1 MSMPKSVIALAMI
14 TVFTLPHTSSAEVPE
29 IPKNLKPGEYIKNII
44 PMRQRVQIME
54 RALRWKKEHVLPM
67 VMREQNIDLWIIRNN
82 EADLYYNNEG
92 PIYTSLLTANFQGL
106 AYPSTND
113 PGRRGTGDQELP
125 LFMFYY
131 DTGDEIEY
139 IEPRSYEHI
148 TELIAERD
156 PKTIAIG
163 DHDKDKM
170 LQALG
175 STYTPR
181 VIDSWLLGVRWL
193 ETMSPDQLEM
203 FKYVMGVNN
212 DLTAEGFSNKAI
224 TPGVTT
230 SDDLNWWF
238 RHRMRELGIDKENHP
253 SIRVR
258 RSPKNMK
265 KYPQEADS
273 FPTSNAISVTI
284 RPGDI
289 VSCDLDIMLLGLITD
304 NHQYAY
310 VLDEGETEVPKE
322 LAEAFIKANNMQDL
336 IAKEFRVGRTG
347 KEIEDASHA
356 IPSDG
361 DVINTSGMF
370 LTFHPPAMYLQRF
383 QLFGLMF
390 WKGSYVAG
398 ISSRPNYYPTSIVSD
413 QHKLSYETVHVF
425 HPHISVVVPGWN
437 EGGVGLGVGQIVSFT
452 EKDGFQYLNRSQ
464 EFGLHVVR

>member
-1 MSMPKSVIALAMI
+1 MNMVKRVVAFAFVAILAL
-14 TVFTLPHTSSAEVPE
+14 PNGGNSQVPE
-29 IPKNLKPGEYIKNII
+29 IPENLEPGEYIKNII

-67 VMREQNIDLWIIRNN
+67 VMREQGIDLWIIRND

-92 PIYTSLLTANFQGL
+92 PVYTSLLPADFQGL
-106 AYPSTND
+106 AHPSTND
-113 PGRRGTGDQELP
+113 PGRRGTGSQELP
-125 LFMFYY
+125 LFLFFY
-131 DTGDEIEY
+131 DTGDDIEY

-148 TELIAERD
+148 STLVADRD
-156 PKTIAIG
+156 PATIAIG
-163 DHDKDKM
+163 EHNKERM
-170 LQALG
+170 VEALG
-175 STYTPR
+175 NTHASR
-181 VIDSWLLGVRWL
+181 AVDSWLLGVRWL
-193 ETMSPDQLEM
+193 ETMSPDQLTM

-212 DLTAEGFSNKAI
+212 DIAAEGFSNIAI

-258 RSPKNMK
+258 RSPKNMN
-265 KYPQEADS
+265 KYPEEADS
-273 FPTSNAISVTI
+273 FPTSNANSVVI
-284 RPGDI
+284 RRGDI
-289 VSCDLDIMLLGLITD
+289 VSCDLDIMLLGLVTD
-304 NHQYAY
+304 THQYAY
-310 VLDEGETEVPKE
+310 VLEEDETEVPRE
-322 LAEAFIKANNMQDL
+322 LAEAFIKANKMQDL
-336 IAKEFRVGRTG
+336 IAREFIVGRTG

-370 LTFHPPAMYLQRF
+370 LTFHPPAMYLRRF

-413 QHKLSYETVHVF
+413 QHKLSYNTVHVF
-425 HPHISVVVPGWN
+425 HPHISVIVPGWDEN
-437 EGGVGLGVGQIVSFT
+437 GIGLGVGQIVSFT
-452 EKDGFQYLNRSQ
+452 EEDGFQYLNRSQ
-464 EFGLHVVR
+464 EYGLHVIR